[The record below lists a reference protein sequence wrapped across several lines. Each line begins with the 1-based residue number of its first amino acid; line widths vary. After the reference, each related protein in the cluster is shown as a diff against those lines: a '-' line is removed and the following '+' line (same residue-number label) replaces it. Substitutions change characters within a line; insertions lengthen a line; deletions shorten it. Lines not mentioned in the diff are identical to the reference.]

1 MITDLLNFSNFLL
14 SLNTFAIICLVF
26 WIKNLSNSQNKDI
39 HVKNFFSNIKN
50 QGIWGEEQ
58 LINLLNETLSS
69 SQFDIQC
76 PVEPKSDFIVD
87 AAVKIP
93 VANKKHILLPIDSKL
108 PLEDY
113 MNFLNSND
121 EINYQNAKKYIKKI
135 ESKIKVEAKSI
146 REKYIKP
153 PYTTDFAIIFLP
165 IESLYYLLI
174 QNTAFIEQLRSEYKI
189 LIASPSSLS
198 ALINS
203 VSICFKYSQ
212 LEGTYQNFYDSIEL
226 FNQNIEDLDITITK
240 SEKKLEDLYKSMNE
254 LKAKTKSMK
263 RQVNSFDEKAYT

>member
-1 MITDLLNFSNFLL
+1 MTDLLNFTNFLL
-14 SLNTFAIICLVF
+14 LLNAFAIICLVL
-26 WIKNLSNSQNKDI
+26 WIKNLSESQNDKEI
-39 HVKNFFSNIKN
+39 HIKNFFSNIKN

-58 LINLLNETLSS
+58 LTNLLNETLNS
-69 SQFDIQC
+69 SQFDTQC
-76 PVEPKSDFIVD
+76 SVEPKSDFTVD
-87 AAVKIP
+87 AAVKIST
-93 VANKKHILLPIDSKL
+93 VSNNYILLPIDSKL

-113 MNFLNSND
+113 MNFLNSNE

-146 REKYIKP
+146 RGKYIKP

-174 QNTAFIEQLRSEYKI
+174 QNTAFTEQLRREYKI

-203 VSICFKYSQ
+203 VSICFKYSK
-212 LEGTYQNFYDSIEL
+212 LEATYQNFYDSTEL
-226 FNQNIEDLDITITK
+226 LTRNLEDLDLTIVK
-240 SEKKLEDLYKSMNE
+240 SEKNLEDLNKSMNE
-254 LKAKTKSMK
+254 LKLKTKSIK
-263 RQVNSFDEKAYT
+263 RQINSFDEKAK

>member
-1 MITDLLNFSNFLL
+1 MTDFLNFTNLLL
-14 SLNTFAIICLVF
+14 SFNAFAIICLIF
-26 WIKNLSNSQNKDI
+26 WIKNLSNTQNNKDL

-58 LINLLNETLSS
+58 LANLLNETLSS
-69 SQFDIQC
+69 SQFDLQC
-76 PVEPKSDFIVD
+76 HIEPKSDFIVD

-93 VANKKHILLPIDSKL
+93 TANNNSILLPIDSKL

-113 MNFLNSND
+113 MNFLNSNE

-174 QNTAFIEQLRSEYKI
+174 QNIAFIEQLRGEYKI

-203 VSICFKYSQ
+203 VSLCFKYSQ

-226 FNQNIEDLDITITK
+226 LTQNFEDLDLTITK
-240 SEKKLEDLYKSMNE
+240 SEKKLEDLYKSLTE
-254 LKAKTKSMK
+254 LKTKTKSMK
-263 RQVNSFDEKAYT
+263 RQMNSFDEKAYT